1 MVDEPADYFWSS
13 YQCNAFGKKSDLLTP
28 HSIYTRLGINE
39 KERQLAYRG
48 LFAQQIEGKL
58 LEDTRQ
64 ATSKKLALGNEYF
77 FANIVSLTGTGS

>member
-1 MVDEPADYFWSS
+1 MVDDPADYFWSS

-58 LEDTRQ
+58 LEDIRQ
-64 ATSKKLALGNEYF
+64 ASNKGLLKGNEVGQSVG
-77 FANIVSLTGTGS
+77 ARTQVK